1 MAEMEHSAQTGN
13 GSASLEFENGK
24 NCCAAGDN
32 KDHSETK
39 MVVSVLLSSGGK
51 IKDYYCPD
59 INPKVGEPCVVDDNN
74 QFEFGSVA
82 VARHPLACRCP
93 GSKPIGRVVRCAN
106 EEDLKHA
113 QANARNEKNAM
124 VYCRE
129 RILWHDLKMSLT
141 RVHYSFDEKKAVFYF
156 TAENRV
162 DFRELIKELSNYTR
176 VKVEMRQIGVRDEAR
191 ILGGCG
197 PCGQEL
203 CCSKFLTD
211 FSPVSIRMAK
221 DQSLSLS
228 PEKISGVCGRLM
240 CCLSYEHDTYKHML
254 KKTPNIGKMARTP
267 DGRVGKVCH
276 LNLLSE
282 QVGLIFED
290 GVKEDFTASEL
301 IALHGQ
307 AAKSAKQQ
315 AAQMKQ
321 ERGNNAAKPHLE
333 KKGERKTGTHTD
345 SAGSPHPKQQ
355 DKQRKRRRAET
366 SRKQK
371 TEPTKPTAVPGTG
384 SVHGSRQTTPPS
396 AGPTPPETKRHG
408 RRLRPVRKRSGRRKP
423 PGEKTE

>member
-1 MAEMEHSAQTGN
+1 MAEIEHSAQAGN
-13 GSASLEFENGK
+13 GPASPEFETGRS
-24 NCCAAGDN
+24 CCAASD
-32 KDHSETK
+32 KDHPAQE
-39 MVVSVLLSSGGK
+39 MVVSVLLDSGGK

-59 INPKVGEPCVVDDNN
+59 INLKVGEFCVVDDNN

-82 VARHPLACRCP
+82 VARHPLARRCP
-93 GSKPIGRVVRCAN
+93 GSKPMGRVIRRAN
-106 EEDLKHA
+106 EEDHKHA
-113 QANARNEKNAM
+113 LANARNEKHAM

-176 VKVEMRQIGVRDEAR
+176 VRVEMRQIGVRDEAR

-254 KKTPNIGKMARTP
+254 NKTPNIGKMARTQ
-267 DGRVGKVCH
+267 DGRVGKVFH

-282 QVGLIFED
+282 QVGLIFDD
-290 GVKEDFTASEL
+290 GAKEDFAASEL
-301 IALHGQ
+301 TALHGQ
-307 AAKSAKQQ
+307 AARNAKQQ
-315 AAQMKQ
+315 TAQAPQVKE
-321 ERGNNAAKPHLE
+321 ERRNIAAKPPVE
-333 KKGERKTGTHTD
+333 KKGGRKTRAHTD
-345 SAGSPHPKQQ
+345 SAGAPHPKQA
-355 DKQRKRRRAET
+355 DKRRKGRRTAPANPAATLDTGPEHDSRRAT
-366 SRKQK
+366 
-371 TEPTKPTAVPGTG
+371 
-384 SVHGSRQTTPPS
+384 PS
-396 AGPTPPETKRHG
+396 ATGPATPATKRHG
-408 RRLRPVRKRSGRRKP
+408 RRSRPARKRSGRRKP
-423 PGEKTE
+423 PGEKPK